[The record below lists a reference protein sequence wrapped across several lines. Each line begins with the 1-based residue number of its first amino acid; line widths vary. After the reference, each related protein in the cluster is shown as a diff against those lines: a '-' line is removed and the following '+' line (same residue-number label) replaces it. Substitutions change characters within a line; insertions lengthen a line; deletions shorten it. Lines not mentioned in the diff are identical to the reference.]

1 MIGAFLVALGKS
13 SAATPRRCSQTLRS
27 DLDPDEVLDAVRRAI
42 RFLPIRVSREGEK
55 LVYVSASARLLL
67 ELGATRLTLDGR
79 TDIATLKDAGDLLG
93 ESVPHLTAES
103 AVVERDLILANLD
116 LLFNSQPIFDSA
128 DEELDFPEISCSVL
142 NGGLP
147 LFYGSKT
154 APMTEQRVVDAILNV
169 IRRFE
174 PRLRAESLRVIVE
187 GYEDLPNRST
197 IRVLIYGEP
206 RSDPYGQGLEFTTDL
221 CFLTKRAERVSG

>member
-1 MIGAFLVALGKS
+1 MVGAFLASLGRS
-13 SAATPRRCSQTLRS
+13 GAAVSQRCSQVIRS
-27 DLDPDEVLDAVRRAI
+27 DLNPEEVIDSVRRSL
-42 RFLPIRVSREGEK
+42 RFLPVRVSLERNRMF
-55 LVYVSASARLLL
+55 YVSNSVAVL
-67 ELGATRLTLDGR
+67 ERIGGTQISLEGR
-79 TDIATLKDAGDLLG
+79 SDIAVLADLG
-93 ESVPHLTAES
+93 ELHKDPVRDPAG
-103 AVVERDLILANLD
+103 AAIQERDLILANLD
-116 LLFNSQPIFDSA
+116 LLFNSQPVFDSI
-128 DEELDFPEISCSVL
+128 DEESLFPETACSVL

-174 PRLRAESLRVIVE
+174 PRLRSDSLRVIVE
-187 GYEDLPNRST
+187 GYDDLPNRST

-206 RSDPYGQGLEFTTDL
+206 RADPYGQGLEFTTDL